1 MKKIVKII
9 KTIKIRNI
17 IFLILLL
24 IFNTYAWFIYA
35 TRVSTGISAHV
46 SSWNVEFSTGEDET
60 TTNILIELDRIY
72 PGMETVKKEVSV
84 KNKGEISA
92 KLDYDIIALKVMEEE
107 YKIGE
112 DMTSEELESKMKS
125 EYPFKVNI
133 VKDDAE
139 LLQGIGPGRFS
150 VTIEWPFE
158 SGDDELDTLWGSKA
172 YEYYSLNPGAKSV
185 EIEITLIAEQIAD

>member
-60 TTNILIELDRIY
+60 TTNIVIELDRIY
-72 PGMETVKKEVSV
+72 PGMENVKKEVSV

-112 DMTSEELESKMKS
+112 DMTSEELENKMKS

-133 VKDDAE
+133 VKDDTE
-139 LLQGIGPGRFS
+139 LLQGVGPGRFS

>member
-46 SSWNVEFSTGEDET
+46 SSWNVEFTTGEDET
-60 TTNILIELDRIY
+60 TTNIVIELDRIY
-72 PGMETVKKEVSV
+72 PGMEKVQKEVSV

-92 KLDYDIIALKVMEEE
+92 KLDYDIISLKVMEEE

-112 DMTSEELESKMKS
+112 NMTSDEIETKMKEKLKNNQKNFYIFLS
-125 EYPFKVNI
+125 KQ
-133 VKDDAE
+133 E
-139 LLQGIGPGRFS
+139 L
-150 VTIEWPFE
+150 V
-158 SGDDELDTLWGSKA
+158 
-172 YEYYSLNPGAKSV
+172 
-185 EIEITLIAEQIAD
+185 